1 MAGMETAAL
10 AAIHALIDRERILTI
25 AVVVGGDPVAA
36 LLPYAVSGDGGALLV
51 HASGLARHTKGLVDG
66 ATVGVAVHVPATP
79 DRDPLQ
85 IPRLTVQATVRHL
98 ARGTTAFDDAAGRLI
113 ERFPAAAMTL
123 GLPDFEVFALVLG
136 RGRYVEG
143 FARAL
148 NVGPETFRR
157 PPS

>member
-1 MAGMETAAL
+1 MDAAAH
-10 AAIHALIDRERILTI
+10 AAIRALIEGARILTL
-25 AVVVGGDPVAA
+25 AVVVDHEPVAA
-36 LLPYAVSGDGGALLV
+36 LLPYAVSGDGGALLI

-66 ATVGVAVHVPATP
+66 ATAGVALHVPATP
-79 DRDPLQ
+79 DRDPMQ
-85 IPRLTVQATVRHL
+85 IPRLTVQAVVRHVPRTS
-98 ARGTTAFDDAAGRLI
+98 AAFDDAAARLAA
-113 ERFPAAAMTL
+113 RFPAAATTL
-123 GLPDFEVFALVLG
+123 ALPDFEVFALELG